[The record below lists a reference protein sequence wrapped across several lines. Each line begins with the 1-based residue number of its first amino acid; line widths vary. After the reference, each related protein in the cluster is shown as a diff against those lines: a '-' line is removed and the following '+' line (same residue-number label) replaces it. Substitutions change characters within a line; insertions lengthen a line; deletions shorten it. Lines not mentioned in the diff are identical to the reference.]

1 MADTLN
7 VTLWHEYRHE
17 KKNPKVDELYPQG
30 MHAAIRDGLAHATDL
45 KVRLAALDDA
55 DHGLPADVLDSTDV
69 LTWWGHMAHGDVRDE
84 LVERVYQRVMDG
96 MGLVVLHSGHFSKIF
111 KKLMGTS
118 CDLKWREADDREIL
132 WVTRPGHPIVEGIDD
147 HFTIPAEEM
156 YGEFF
161 DIPEPDETVLISTFS
176 GGECFRSG
184 CTFRRGAGTI
194 FYFRPGHETY
204 PTYHDKNVLRVIEN
218 GIRYVAPR
226 SRGVKKVEFGNRKA
240 GWLDAK

>member
-1 MADTLN
+1 MADPLN
-7 VTLWHEYRHE
+7 VTLWHEFRHE
-17 KKNPKVDELYPQG
+17 KKNPKVKELYPDG
-30 MHAAIRDGLAHATDL
+30 MHAALAAGLTASDL

-55 DHGLPADVLDSTDV
+55 DQGLPDDVLDSTDV
-69 LTWWGHMAHGDVRDE
+69 LTWWGHGAHGEVKDE
-84 LVERVYQRVMDG
+84 LVQKVYQRVMNG

-118 CDLKWREADDREIL
+118 CDLKWREADDKEVL

-147 HFTIPAEEM
+147 HFVLPAEEM

-184 CTFRRGAGTI
+184 CTFRRGAGTV